1 MTTTAETTKTVQV
14 NRVYIKATPQ
24 AIWDAITKPEWT
36 EKYGYAPLVEYELRA
51 GGKFRALSKRGNE
64 GAGHARRHHRW

>member
-1 MTTTAETTKTVQV
+1 MPTTAETTKTVQV

-36 EKYGYAPLVEYELRA
+36 V
-51 GGKFRALSKRGNE
+51 ALPKRSAE
-64 GAGHARRHHRW
+64 GMSFNP